1 MNLLEVR
8 KMFVK
13 LSGRY
18 DLVIDTTD
26 WEDAGANF
34 FLQAGQN
41 MIEKLVGDLP
51 ESEGRIW
58 NTISANA
65 YYLGFQHR
73 SRAIFQVW
81 VNDSESRR
89 ELEKITWGEMK
100 DLYASSLSTISTGS
114 PSYFCPAKLREID
127 VTGKNITGIF
137 SNFSLPVSSDFR
149 GIIIMPPTDK
159 AYDLEI
165 LGKFLQPELVTDDL
179 ENYWTLI
186 YPELLIRAA
195 LYQNELMYRGK
206 ESTGKLLNSLMLE
219 LSEIEKDGIEETMQ
233 GVDQI
238 GG

>member
-26 WEDAGANF
+26 WVDDGANF

-41 MIEKLVGDLP
+41 VIEKLVGDLP

-58 NTISANA
+58 NTISADA
-65 YYLGFQHR
+65 YYLGFQSR

-81 VNDSESRR
+81 VNDSESRI
-89 ELEKITWGEMK
+89 ELEKVSWGEMK
-100 DLYASSLSTISTGS
+100 ELYSSSISSVSTGF
-114 PSYFCPAKLREID
+114 PRYFCPAKLREID
-127 VTGKNITGIF
+127 ATGKNVTGIF

-149 GIIIMPPTDK
+149 GILIMPPADK

-165 LGKFLQPELVTDDL
+165 LGKFLQPELSSDLL
-179 ENYWTLI
+179 ENFWTLI

-195 LYQNELMYRGK
+195 MYQNELMYRGK

-219 LSEIEKDGIEETMQ
+219 ISEIEKDGIEETIH

-238 GG
+238 EG

>member
-18 DLVIDTTD
+18 DLVIDTID
-26 WEDAGANF
+26 WVDDGANF
-34 FLQAGQN
+34 FLQAGQD
-41 MIEKLVGDLP
+41 MIEKMVGDLP

-65 YYLGFQHR
+65 YYLGFQYRCR
-73 SRAIFQVW
+73 SIFGVW
-81 VNDSESRR
+81 VNDSENRR
-89 ELEKITWGEMK
+89 ELKKKTWNEMK
-100 DLYASSLSTISTGS
+100 ELYASQLSNISTGT
-114 PSYFCPAKLREID
+114 PAYFCPAKLREVD
-127 VTGKNITGIF
+127 ATGQNVTGVF
-137 SNFSLPVSSDFR
+137 SNYSLADSSDFR
-149 GIIIMPPTDK
+149 GILIMPPADK

-165 LGKFLQPELVTDDL
+165 LGKFLQPELLLDNV
-179 ENYWTLI
+179 ENYWTRI
-186 YPELLIRAA
+186 NPMLLIRAA
-195 LYQNELMYRGK
+195 MYQNELMYRGK

-219 LSEIEKDGIEETMQ
+219 LSEIEKDGIEETMH